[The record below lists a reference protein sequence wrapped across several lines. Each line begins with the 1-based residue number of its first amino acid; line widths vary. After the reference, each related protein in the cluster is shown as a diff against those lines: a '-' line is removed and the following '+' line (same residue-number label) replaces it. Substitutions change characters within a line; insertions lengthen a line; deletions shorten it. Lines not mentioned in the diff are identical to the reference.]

1 MYLYILIL
9 FKKAVPM
16 MLVILGVNLS
26 KGPGGGVDIS
36 EIVMTAIMKLIVS
49 PIVGIISVG
58 ILNYYGL
65 LANDVMYLVLLI
77 MTATPS
83 AITLVLLTSILGKGE
98 TEMSAV
104 LFYQYIF
111 SMITLTIALMTFFV
125 IIDMN

>member
-1 MYLYILIL
+1 
-9 FKKAVPM
+9 M